1 MEYHNQTCGTCT
13 ARIHLAHPDRL
24 ADCDIVVRNKGR
36 KLSAFLSD
44 KLDAG
49 KFPPAV
55 L

>member
-24 ADCDIVVRNKGR
+24 AGCDIVVSKKER
-36 KLSAFLSD
+36 KLSAIHSD

-49 KFPPAV
+49 KYPPVV